1 MALSCHHLPCHH
13 LVVDARTV
21 RPGATGVGH
30 SVAGLLLGL
39 ERVLACDATWRVTAL
54 RLASPDRGSGWPADL
69 WAALTRVAVCEVSAD
84 YEHHPAG
91 DVWLHRELPRVM
103 RRVEGD
109 VLLSPAFLAPAGR
122 RAFARL
128 VVVPDAI
135 AWDEPDNLPF
145 GFRHYLRAATRLAA
159 WGADRVLT
167 LSPDAAR
174 RLARRG
180 VRCAGLLP
188 PGIDPTLFRPHVDGE
203 TVLPDGTCKGGP
215 VVLYTAAPEARKN
228 HVVLFEAMRRP
239 ELARLDPEL
248 VLLDRRAGEGMARW
262 SRLTSGLRV
271 RAVAPRG
278 PADVAAWTRAADAV
292 AFPSRAE
299 GFGIPV
305 VEAMACG
312 RPVVAS
318 DIGVLRWLTA
328 GGRAAHLVAPSDPA
342 AWAQALA
349 SALEAPD
356 DARRRAGL
364 ARARRFT
371 VDAAAR
377 RLLAHASDVLARR
390 G

>member
-1 MALSCHHLPCHH
+1 MALSCRH

-30 SVAGLLLGL
+30 YVAGLLLGL
-39 ERVLACDATWRVTAL
+39 ERVLACDSAWRVTAL
-54 RLASPDRGSGWPADL
+54 RLAGSDEGSEWPADL
-69 WAALTRVAVCEVSAD
+69 WRSLSRVAVREVSVD
-84 YEHHPAG
+84 YENHPAG
-91 DVWLHRELPRVM
+91 DVWLHRELPRLM

-109 VLLSPAFLAPAGR
+109 VLLSPAFLAPTGR
-122 RAFARL
+122 RDFARL

-135 AWDEPDNLPF
+135 AWDEPGNLPF
-145 GFRHYLRAATRLAA
+145 GFRHYLRAATRLGA

-180 VRCAGLLP
+180 VRCGGLLP
-188 PGIDPTLFRPHVDGE
+188 PGIDSVLFRPEQEAGA
-203 TVLPDGTCKGGP
+203 VLPDGTRRGAP
-215 VVLYTAAPEARKN
+215 VILFTAALEARKN
-228 HVVLFEAMRRP
+228 QIVLFEALWRP

-248 VLLDRRAGEGMARW
+248 VLLDRRAAEGLARW
-262 SRLTSGLRV
+262 SRQTAGLRV

-278 PADVAAWTRAADAV
+278 PQDVAAWTRAADVV

-299 GFGIPV
+299 GFGMPV

-318 DIGVLRWLTA
+318 DIGALRWLTA
-328 GGRAAHLVAPSDPA
+328 GGRAARLVAPCDPE
-342 AWAQALA
+342 AWAQAL
-349 SALEAPD
+349 SAALAHSD
-356 DARRRAGL
+356 DRMRRAAL

-371 VDAAAR
+371 VEAAGR
-377 RLLAHASDVLARR
+377 RLLAHAGGVLALR